1 MGMSLFDKRTSDPY
15 DNGNLFEE
23 VFGKLTEQEIEE
35 LELDDE
41 RRQAYEEAKRRARN
55 RHRIRIFLTV
65 FLLFILTVVVA
76 VVGYI
81 CLFNIS
87 EITVVG
93 DAPYTVEEIC
103 EAAGVA
109 EGDGLY
115 SFSSGAAEDRLISKL
130 PYIKS
135 LDVERQVPDKIIFT
149 VEYEDA
155 VYYTEIFGKIYLM
168 SESLRVLGEAGD
180 MDLSGLVWLRL
191 SGVKSVYFGQTPVL
205 RDKIAQGYL
214 ADVVDSVNSSVLK
227 DRVSQIDLRSIYELN
242 LVCDDMYLLV
252 MGEYDQVKT
261 KLRIAD
267 AVMQKDDFKNGNKA
281 RLDLTKLSETVVIFN
296 NKLDFTE

>member
-1 MGMSLFDKRTSDPY
+1 MSLFGKRTSDPY
-15 DNGNLFEE
+15 ENGNLFEDIFE
-23 VFGKLTEQEIEE
+23 KLTEQEIEE

-41 RRQAYEEAKRRARN
+41 RREAYEEARRRARR
-55 RHRIRIFLTV
+55 RHRVRILLTV

-87 EITVVG
+87 EIEVVG
-93 DAPYTVEEIC
+93 DGPYTVQEIC
-103 EAAGVA
+103 DAAGVA
-109 EGDGLY
+109 KGDGLY
-115 SFSSGAAEDRLISKL
+115 SFSSVTAEDRLVSSL

-135 LDVERQVPDKIIFT
+135 LDVDRHMPDKIIFT
-149 VEYEDA
+149 VEYEKP
-155 VYYTEIFGKIYLM
+155 VYYTEIYGKIYLM

-180 MDLSGLVWLRL
+180 TDLSELVWLRL
-191 SGVKSVYFGQTPVL
+191 SGVKSARFGYTPVL
-205 RDKIAQGYL
+205 RDKIAQQYL
-214 ADVVDSVNSSVLK
+214 MDVIDSVNSSVLK
-227 DRVSQIDLRSIYELN
+227 ERISQIDLRSIYELN
-242 LVCDDMYLLV
+242 IVCDDMYLLV

-267 AVMQKDDFKNGNKA
+267 AVLQKDDFKNGNKA